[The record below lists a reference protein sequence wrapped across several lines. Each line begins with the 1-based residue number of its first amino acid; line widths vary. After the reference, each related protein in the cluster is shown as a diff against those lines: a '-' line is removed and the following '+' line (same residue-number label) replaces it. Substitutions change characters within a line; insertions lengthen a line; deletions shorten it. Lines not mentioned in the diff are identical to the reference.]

1 MMLKKDNKLSKDSG
15 NAFKNK
21 KYCIVDEIGMTPSY
35 LLKHIH
41 SIKKQFPN
49 IIFICM
55 GDLRQLPP
63 VEEGRLKNFNPF
75 SSPFLKSICNNNR
88 IELTERHRYDA
99 ILGDYLDDG
108 YDNGNWNGLKFE
120 EQQVENLVLSRN
132 ICYFN
137 STRNRINKMC
147 NEYLSKSKDSIRIG
161 DDVKNMILYDGLR
174 VIAIVSNKEYDF
186 FNSEEY
192 IVDCYNSEEVI
203 LSSVYNHNLL
213 QLKFDEFLKS
223 FDLNYI
229 GTTHRSQGE
238 TYDCK
243 VCLFD
248 YNKLVSD
255 KHIIYTACSRAT
267 KFDNVIIAEYK
278 YIKVN

>member
-1 MMLKKDNKLSKDSG
+1 LKKDNKLSKDSG

-21 KYCIVDEIGMTPSY
+21 KYCIIDEIGMTPSY

-55 GDLRQLPP
+55 GDVRQLAP
-63 VEEGRLKNFNPF
+63 VEEGRIKEFNPF
-75 SSPFLKSICNNNR
+75 SSPFLKNICNNNR
-88 IELTERHRYDA
+88 IELTERHRYD
-99 ILGDYLDDG
+99 IDLGNYLDDG
-108 YDNGNWNGLKFE
+108 YDNGNWAGLRVE
-120 EQQVENLVLSRN
+120 EQQVEDLVLSRN

-137 STRNRINKMC
+137 STRHRINKLC
-147 NEYLSKSKDSIRIG
+147 NEYLSMDKESLRIG
-161 DDVKNMILYDGLR
+161 EDKVMILYSGLK

-192 IVDCYNSEEVI
+192 VVDCYNDTEVI
-203 LSSVYNHNLL
+203 LSSIYNHNLL
-213 QLKFDEFLKS
+213 QLKFSEFLKS

-229 GTTHRSQGE
+229 GTTHKSQGD
-238 TYDCK
+238 TYNGK

-248 YNKLVSD
+248 YNRLTNN

-267 KFDNVIIAEYK
+267 KFDNLIIAEYRSER
-278 YIKVN
+278 